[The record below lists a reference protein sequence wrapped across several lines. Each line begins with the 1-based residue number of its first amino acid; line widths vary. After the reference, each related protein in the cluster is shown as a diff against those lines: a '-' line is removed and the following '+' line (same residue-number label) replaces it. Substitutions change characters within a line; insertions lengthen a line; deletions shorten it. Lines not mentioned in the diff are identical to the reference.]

1 MLWQLIYNTIYDT
14 EFIKILVN
22 GPMSQRMSCFC
33 AEPEVFNLKELENYH
48 EQQDSTQSY
57 LLKMDSNAILKA
69 PIPRRSEGNFV
80 YLL

>member
-1 MLWQLIYNTIYDT
+1 MAQ
-14 EFIKILVN
+14 
-22 GPMSQRMSCFC
+22 MSQCMSCFC
-33 AEPEVFNLKELENYH
+33 AEVFNLKELENYH
-48 EQQDSTQSY
+48 EQQDNTQSY